1 MRRYSV
7 IPSVLPSLRI
17 LFFVSFS
24 SLIPT
29 FDRTLSIYSYSGSEF
44 QHNLTTSTP
53 TICPFFIRFHSYYPN
68 TFDNSGH
75 CIWSFHTV
83 RVLSP
88 TATSCPPVSFFIN
101 PLLAVMPS
109 SGQRLPPF
117 REACT
122 PQQVL
127 LSSTDHHTK
136 VDSTTLAFDEDVRRD
151 PSFLYSRYPWGF
163 SR

>member
-17 LFFVSFS
+17 LLCSSFF
-24 SLIPT
+24 SLYQ
-29 FDRTLSIYSYSGSEF
+29 DRTLSIHSYMIPAS
-44 QHNLTTSTP
+44 QHNLDSSVST
-53 TICPFFIRFHSYYPN
+53 IRPFFIRLHSYYPN

-75 CIWSFHTV
+75 CTWSFHTM
-83 RVLSP
+83 RMLSP
-88 TATSCPPVSFFIN
+88 TVTSCPPVSFLVN
-101 PLLAVMPS
+101 PLLTVLPS
-109 SGQRLPPF
+109 SRQGSPPL

-127 LSSTDHHTK
+127 LSSTDPHTRI
-136 VDSTTLAFDEDVRRD
+136 DFTTLAFNEDSWRD